1 MTTAYGTI
9 LYFSLCGG
17 VLAALLLSLNRYLAP
32 CLRIEPALVPFESG
46 QAPDV
51 HAWHQYHA
59 RFFGFA
65 LVFIL
70 FDMEMVFMYPWAVV
84 FLEEGVKALA
94 EMGIFIAILVIGI
107 LYAWREKAFEW
118 D

>member
-1 MTTAYGTI
+1 MSAPYVTI
-9 LYFSLCGG
+9 LYFALCGLVLSGIVFG
-17 VLAALLLSLNRYLAP
+17 VNRILAP
-32 CLRIEPALVPFESG
+32 RLGIEPALVPFESG
-46 QAPDV
+46 QAPQV
-51 HAWHQYHA
+51 HAWHQYHV

-84 FLEEGVKALA
+84 FLDVGVMALA
-94 EMGIFIAILVIGI
+94 EMGIFIVILVLGI
-107 LYAWREKAFEW
+107 LYAWRERAFEW